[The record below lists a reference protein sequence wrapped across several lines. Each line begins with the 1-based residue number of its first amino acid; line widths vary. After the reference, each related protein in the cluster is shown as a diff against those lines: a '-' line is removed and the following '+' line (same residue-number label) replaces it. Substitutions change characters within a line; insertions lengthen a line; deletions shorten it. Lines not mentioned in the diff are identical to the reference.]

1 MSDKYMREYSIRR
14 LGKSTDDLE
23 TAQINY
29 DAGKYDAS
37 VNRAYYSVYHA
48 IRAVLALDDI
58 ERRKH
63 SGNISYFREHY
74 IATDVFDRSYS
85 ETIKNA
91 ETLRNEADYD
101 DMKITSADDAQD
113 IIEKARQFYNA
124 VKVYVEKRLNDGNG

>member
-1 MSDKYMREYSIRR
+1 MRDYSMRR
-14 LGKSTDDLE
+14 LEKSADDLD

-29 DAGKYDAS
+29 KAGKYDAS
-37 VNRAYYSVYHA
+37 ANRAYYSVYHA

-58 ERRKH
+58 ERKKH

-74 IATDVFDRSYS
+74 IATDVFDRLYS

-101 DMKITSADDAQD
+101 DMKIISAEDASD
-113 IIEKARQFYNA
+113 VIEKAMRFYTA
-124 VKVYVEKRLNDGNG
+124 VKEYVEYRRKGES

>member
-1 MSDKYMREYSIRR
+1 MSDKHMCDYSMRR
-14 LGKSTDDLE
+14 LEKSADDLD

-29 DAGKYDAS
+29 KAGKYDAS
-37 VNRAYYSVYHA
+37 ANRAYYSVYHA

-58 ERRKH
+58 ERKKH

-74 IATDVFDRSYS
+74 VATDVFDRLYS

-101 DMKITSADDAQD
+101 DMKIISAEDACD
-113 IIEKARQFYNA
+113 VIEKARYFYNA
-124 VKVYVEKRLNDGNG
+124 VKEYVENRLKGE

>member
-1 MSDKYMREYSIRR
+1 MHDYSIRR
-14 LGKSTDDLE
+14 LEKSYDDLD

-37 VNRAYYSVYHA
+37 ANRAYYSVYHA

-58 ERRKH
+58 ERKKH

-74 IATDVFDRSYS
+74 IATNIFDRAYS

-101 DMKITSADDAQD
+101 DMKTISAEDVQD
-113 IIEKARQFYNA
+113 VIEKAKSFYYA
-124 VKVYVEKRLNDGNG
+124 VKEHIENRHKNDQ

>member
-1 MSDKYMREYSIRR
+1 LD
-14 LGKSTDDLE
+14 

-29 DAGKYDAS
+29 QAGKYDAS
-37 VNRAYYSVYHA
+37 ANRAYYSVYHA

-58 ERRKH
+58 ERKKH

-74 IATDVFDRSYS
+74 VATDVFDRLYS

-101 DMKITSADDAQD
+101 DMKIISAEDACD
-113 IIEKARQFYNA
+113 VIEKARYFYNA
-124 VKVYVEKRLNDGNG
+124 VKEYVENRLKGE